1 MELSMKR
8 KKRAKNLFIILG
20 ILVPVVVIVVL
31 VILDSARVWDTWGLQ
46 EDGSIIYPG
55 WDYLL
60 LLLFKFSLYIFPS
73 AIISVGLTIENL
85 KQVQKKK
92 YIYYFLSTLN
102 VWFLVLLTIKLM
114 SDSIFELDRI
124 FGLTIFNSIKDVQTL
139 IGFILTVILK
149 RTIKIEPNEIYEA
162 KPA

>member
-1 MELSMKR
+1 MKR

>member
-1 MELSMKR
+1 MKR

-73 AIISVGLTIENL
+73 AIISVGLTIENK
-85 KQVQKKK
+85 KQLQKKK

>member
-1 MELSMKR
+1 MKS
-8 KKRAKNLFIILG
+8 KKRFRSLFLILG
-20 ILVPVVVIVVL
+20 ILAPIIVIIIL
-31 VILDSARVWDTWGLQ
+31 VALDSVSVWDTWGLQ

-55 WDYLL
+55 LEYLL

-73 AIISVGLTIENL
+73 AIISIGLTIENK
-85 KQVQKKK
+85 KQLQKKK
-92 YIYYFLSTLN
+92 YVYYFLSTLN
-102 VWFLVLLTIKLM
+102 VWFLALLIIKLM

-139 IGFILTVILK
+139 IGFILTLILK
-149 RTIKIEPNEIYEA
+149 RSFEIKPNEIYDA

>member
-1 MELSMKR
+1 MKR
-8 KKRAKNLFIILG
+8 KRRAKRLFMILG
-20 ILVPVVVIVVL
+20 ILVPVIVIIVL
-31 VILDSARVWDTWGLQ
+31 TALDSARVWDTWGLQ

-73 AIISVGLTIENL
+73 AIISVGLTIENK

-102 VWFLVLLTIKLM
+102 VWFLILLTIKLM
-114 SDSIFELDRI
+114 SDSIFELDKI

-149 RTIKIEPNEIYEA
+149 RTIKIEPNEIFEV